1 VLYTHSHLVVGNGKW
16 LSLRNSLKA
25 NYDISTHLTQLILIR
40 QSYRPTHTPTYP
52 PNGKEA
58 ASKTAASFILGKLAP
73 QPKMTITTSE
83 MKEAAICGGFSANCL
98 FDSGGEKA
106 TGLEFDAPLS
116 RAAR

>member
-1 VLYTHSHLVVGNGKW
+1 L
-16 LSLRNSLKA
+16 
-25 NYDISTHLTQLILIR
+25 
-40 QSYRPTHTPTYP
+40 YRPTHTPTYP